1 MDTPSLSNDRL
12 AAPAV
17 SVVIP
22 VYNLEGYLAPC
33 IESVRRQ
40 SYPDFEAIVVD
51 DGSKDGSLAEIRRLT
66 AGDDRFVVLSTE
78 NRGVARARETALSR
92 SRGRY
97 VCFLDGDDWWE
108 PDMLERM
115 VAAIEERAD
124 CDIVCGNYTRVCASY
139 RTVVREGRTADLE
152 GLGYLREVMTFGVA
166 PSL

>member
-97 VCFLDGDDWWE
+97 VCFLDGDD
-108 PDMLERM
+108 
-115 VAAIEERAD
+115 
-124 CDIVCGNYTRVCASY
+124 
-139 RTVVREGRTADLE
+139 
-152 GLGYLREVMTFGVA
+152 
-166 PSL
+166 